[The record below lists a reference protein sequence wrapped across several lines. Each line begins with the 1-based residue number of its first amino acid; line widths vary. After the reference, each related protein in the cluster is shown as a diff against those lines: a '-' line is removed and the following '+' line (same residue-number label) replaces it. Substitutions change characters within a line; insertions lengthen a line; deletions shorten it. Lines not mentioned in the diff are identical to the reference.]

1 MKSIKRIVFGVI
13 SSLLLAAGFVHAAG
27 GLEPISTHSTS
38 IESDSHG
45 SSPGCANECDI
56 ADGE

>member
-27 GLEPISTHSTS
+27 GVEPISSLS
-38 IESDSHG
+38 NAIESESHG
-45 SSPGCANECDI
+45 SSPGCVTECDL